1 MTQTLHKGRLQFVIV
16 IIFIIASLAAS
27 KILHETR
34 EPIQR
39 KDVAERSLFVEMQE
53 VSPLPHQINFDV
65 TGILKARSNVQ
76 IVPEVSGKVI
86 KMNQKFFDG
95 GSFKAGE
102 MLFKIDPR
110 DFLFEVKRL
119 EAQVAAAKTLL
130 DLEKA
135 ESKAAIAEWKQ
146 INPDLTITDL
156 AARKPHLLEAQSNF
170 DSAKAQLGL
179 AQLNLTRTT
188 FNMPFDGQVLSTQLA
203 EGQYVVAGQ
212 NYGETFDTKSL
223 EAKASLKD
231 QQLKWLLSAKD
242 PKITIST
249 TYLGEKRTF
258 QGVLNRSA
266 SFLDEQT
273 RFAAVSFGIIDP
285 IENILPGAFLDINI
299 QGQTLEG
306 LMVIP
311 VSALQKEGNIW
322 ILKQDNTLESI
333 LPDVIYSDDQK
344 MVIKAIKTE
353 TIRVVTSYIAGAE
366 NGMKVTLIQ

>member
-212 NYGETFDTKSL
+212 NYGETFDAKSL

-344 MVIKAIKTE
+344 MVIKAIKNE